1 LTSRRLVRATGILF
15 AVTIL
20 VSEILKSDSPS
31 PTGPAQEIA
40 TFFEDH
46 RSTILAGAY
55 VQMLALFLL
64 AFLFAASADELLPQA
79 ARLGAARPHR
89 ARARARRLYG
99 LHLPDWGACV
109 RSGC

>member
-1 LTSRRLVRATGILF
+1 MRATGILF

-79 ARLGAARPHR
+79 ARSRGGSAASGSCSCPSPIR
-89 ARARARRLYG
+89 AT
-99 LHLPDWGACV
+99 
-109 RSGC
+109 SS